1 MTSPSPVAPGS
12 AAEAR
17 SPLATGSVA
26 EARSPVAQR
35 LSLIGGLAL
44 ALGLAAMAL
53 AWTSGVA
60 AGTDR
65 TIDIGMRYSAFTQ
78 TEVIVRAGEPVTIIL
93 SNGDPID
100 HEFLVGDEAFH
111 ARHRTG
117 TDTHHGSRPEEVSVP
132 AGATVTTVVTF
143 RSPGEY
149 RFICHLPGHEAYG
162 MVGVVRVVGSSS

>member
-1 MTSPSPVAPGS
+1 MTR
-12 AAEAR
+12 R
-17 SPLATGSVA
+17 SPAAS
-26 EARSPVAQR
+26 R
-35 LSLIGGLAL
+35 LSLVGGLGLAL
-44 ALGLAAMAL
+44 GIAGMAF
-53 AWTSGVA
+53 AWTAGVA

-65 TIDIGMRYSAFTQ
+65 IVEIGMRYSAFSL
-78 TEVIVRAGEPVTIIL
+78 TEVTVRAGVPVTFVL

-117 TDTHHGSRPEEVSVP
+117 TDAHHGSRPDEVSVP
-132 AGATVTTVVTF
+132 AGATATTTVTF